1 MKRCSISLDRAT
13 GWRSYVVALVLT
25 ALVSVAAASGSA
37 ADEVLAG
44 ASYFQAVRMAISN
57 AVLSIDIQ
65 MYFIIA
71 NPGDRYDPVS
81 TLIDELIKAHK
92 RGVKVRVV
100 LEDSKFKENQYA
112 YTLLACNGIDVR
124 FDTPRSL
131 LHSKVVVVDR
141 RICIVGSANWSRAAF
156 IDNYEVSVLIDS
168 EDRAREIL
176 ESFTRIQLSDHPPA
190 LPRKTEGAAIPASFM
205 SADGAA
211 AQLVKDR
218 ADYAFEL
225 YLLLLKMARES
236 GSPTVQFDTGAI
248 REQLGCRNVRR
259 PRLRLEKRYGVIA
272 YDAKRKDVTLK
283 GIDEK
288 ESCFVLPYEYWDFG
302 LGRRLSLRAR
312 HMYLVGLVEAS
323 KSTRAPYWFRSQ
335 ADLGRLYGISE
346 YTISLGLQE
355 LERENIIEI
364 ERFEPLKQPP
374 SSRGYGEPRGAH
386 AERKANVYCMN
397 ALVSEEEFEKSIVR
411 LVKEY
416 GDETMGRARKLSEQL
431 NEPRDAAD
439 IEVFVGLIREYGY
452 DVVRKMNEITAGMK
466 RGGGRRDVGNTV
478 RLLQA
483 TEVGGN

>member
-13 GWRSYVVALVLT
+13 GWRSYVVALVLA
-25 ALVSVAAASGSA
+25 ALVSVAAASGNA
-37 ADEVLAG
+37 ADEALAG
-44 ASYFQAVRMAISN
+44 ASYFQAVRTAISN

-112 YTLLACNGIDVR
+112 YTLLARNGIDVR

-141 RICIVGSANWSRAAF
+141 RICVVGSANWSRAAF
-156 IDNYEVSVLIDS
+156 GDNYEVSVLIDS

-176 ESFTRIQLSDHPPA
+176 ESFTRIQLSDHPPT
-190 LPRKTEGAAIPASFM
+190 LPRKTEGAAIPASFV

-236 GSPTVQFDTGAI
+236 GSPTVQFDTGAM

-259 PRLRLEKRYGVIA
+259 PRLRLEKRYGMIA
-272 YDAKRKDVTLK
+272 YDARRKEVTLK
-283 GIDEK
+283 GIDDK

-335 ADLGRLYGISE
+335 ADLGRLYGINE

-355 LERENIIEI
+355 LERKNIIEI
-364 ERFEPLKQPP
+364 ERFEPLKQ
-374 SSRGYGEPRGAH
+374 GAH

-397 ALVSEEEFEKSIVR
+397 ALVSEEEFEKSIAG

-416 GDETMGRARKLSEQL
+416 GAETMGRARKLSEQL

-439 IEVFVGLIREYGY
+439 IEVFAGLIREYGY
-452 DVVRKMNEITAGMK
+452 DVVRKMNKITAGMK

-478 RLLQA
+478 RLLRA
-483 TEVGGN
+483 TE